1 MTGHKSSDSRSS
13 DTCDFCGLACESLIS
28 LKSDENPTVVLFICP
43 DCERE
48 QSLGG
53 CDFPEDYFDVR

>member
-13 DTCDFCGLACESLIS
+13 DVCDFCGLVCESLS
-28 LKSDENPTVVLFICP
+28 ALKSDENPSVVLFICP

-48 QSLGG
+48 QSHGG
-53 CDFPEDYFDVR
+53 YDLPEDYF